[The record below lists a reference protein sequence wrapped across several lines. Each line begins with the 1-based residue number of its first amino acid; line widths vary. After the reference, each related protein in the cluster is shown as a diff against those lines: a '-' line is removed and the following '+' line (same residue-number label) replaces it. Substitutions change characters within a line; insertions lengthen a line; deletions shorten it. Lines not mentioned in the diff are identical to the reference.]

1 MVTTSAGRIDVH
13 HHYLPPAY
21 FDGMK
26 SIPCKS
32 QIQLTDDVAPAIKDT
47 QKLGGWNNPHWSPS
61 ISKAFMTAHNVSAVI
76 FSVST
81 PGIDVITPSQSIKIA
96 RQSNEYGAQLR
107 DSDPASFGFFAMIPD
122 PLEHTQAAVEEIAY
136 SLDVLK
142 ADGVCLLTRYGKGNA
157 YLGHE
162 EYQPLWD
169 ALDARNAVVFIHPSQ
184 PADPNTVN
192 PALPAPVIDF
202 PHETC
207 RAAVDLVV
215 SNTLSTHP
223 NCKVILSHSGGTLPY
238 LAPRVAAIV
247 PMILKSV
254 PPPHH
259 QHTPPK
265 TTSQIL
271 AELQNFYFDIALG
284 SDDLILPLLT
294 QFAKPGH
301 VLFGSDLPY
310 APRPAIDFFTGKLDE
325 YEKRLSEEE
334 KFAID
339 RGNALGLF
347 PRFREG

>member
-1 MVTTSAGRIDVH
+1 MA
-13 HHYLPPAY
+13 
-21 FDGMK
+21 
-26 SIPCKS
+26 
-32 QIQLTDDVAPAIKDT
+32 
-47 QKLGGWNNPHWSPS
+47 
-61 ISKAFMTAHNVSAVI
+61 AHGIRAVI

-81 PGIDVITPSQSIKIA
+81 PGVDVVTPEQSVKIA

-122 PLEHTQAAVEEIAY
+122 PLEHVQAAIEEIAY

-169 ALDARNAVVFIHPSQ
+169 ALDTRKAVVFIHPSQ

-215 SNTLSTHP
+215 SNTLSSHP
-223 NCKVILSHSGGTLPY
+223 NCNIILSHSGGTLPY
-238 LAPRVAAIV
+238 LAPRVAGIL
-247 PMILKSV
+247 PMILKGMRL
-254 PPPHH
+254 
-259 QHTPPK
+259 TPK
-265 TTSQIL
+265 TTEQIL
-271 AELQNFYFDIALG
+271 NELKNFYFDVALG
-284 SDDLILPLLT
+284 SDDLVLPLLT
-294 QFAKPGH
+294 QFARPGH

-310 APRPAIDFFTGKLDE
+310 APRPTIDFFTGKLDE
-325 YEKRLSEEE
+325 YEKGLSKED

-339 RGNALGLF
+339 QGNALRLF
-347 PRFREG
+347 PRFQGL